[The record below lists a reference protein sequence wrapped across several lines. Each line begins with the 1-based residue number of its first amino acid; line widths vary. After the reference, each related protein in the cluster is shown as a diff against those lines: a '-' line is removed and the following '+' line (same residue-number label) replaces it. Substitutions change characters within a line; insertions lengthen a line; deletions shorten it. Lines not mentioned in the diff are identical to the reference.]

1 MKAFK
6 KYLKSLDKEELSE
19 TRERFVGFQ
28 NLLEYIADESNS
40 ETIQLVLE
48 KIFDMVEL
56 MDDVEEEK
64 GGNEEDEETEEAE

>member
-19 TRERFVGFQ
+19 TRERFVDFQ

-48 KIFDMVEL
+48 KVFDMVEL
-56 MDDVEEEK
+56 MDGVEEEK
-64 GGNEEDEETEEAE
+64 SDSDENEEIEEAE

>member
-19 TRERFVGFQ
+19 TRERFVDFQ
-28 NLLEYIADESNS
+28 NLLEYVADESNS

-64 GGNEEDEETEEAE
+64 GGSDESEEEEEAE

>member
-19 TRERFVGFQ
+19 TRESFVDFQ
-28 NLLEYIADESNS
+28 NLLEYVADESNS

-64 GGNEEDEETEEAE
+64 SGNEEDEEVEEAE

>member
-1 MKAFK
+1 M
-6 KYLKSLDKEELSE
+6 
-19 TRERFVGFQ
+19 
-28 NLLEYIADESNS
+28 ADESNS

>member
-19 TRERFVGFQ
+19 TREGFVDFQ
-28 NLLEYIADESNS
+28 NLLEYVADESNS

>member
-19 TRERFVGFQ
+19 TRESFVDFQ
-28 NLLEYIADESNS
+28 NLLEYVADESNS